1 VQKAKNQIDVVGA
14 LILFEE
20 NEFRFTRR
28 AKSIFRKYASRK
40 GVEFDD
46 LKQELLMTAWK
57 FALLY
62 KPSHGVP
69 FPQYIERRMTW
80 SALRYIYADNRKFK
94 FPMKQVQLEDVR
106 GTNEDGDPITR
117 GSILENR
124 IGSEEIADWHAA
136 DRYYSRLY
144 DVLYFIETSPKITEH
159 ERHLLKL
166 YYADG
171 LDTVVLGRRFGQT
184 RAAISKQL
192 IIAVTKIAAHFGV
205 AKTTDDQELA
215 KFHST
220 HQRWHVA
227 RNTTNPECPLCTEVS
242 VAASA

>member
-1 VQKAKNQIDVVGA
+1 VQKAKNQVDVVGA

-80 SALRYIYADNRKFK
+80 SALRYLYADNRRFK

-106 GTNEDGDPITR
+106 GTSEDGDPITR

-144 DVLYFIETSPKITEH
+144 DVLQFIATSPEITES
-159 ERHLLKL
+159 ERCILQLH
-166 YYADG
+166 YIDG
-171 LDTVVLGRRFGQT
+171 LKT
-184 RAAISKQL
+184 AAISHCMRQHQNSINRCL
-192 IIAVTKIAAHFGV
+192 INGVRKIAAHFGIV
-205 AKTTDDQELA
+205 KLIASPELFRYHA
-215 KFHST
+215 T
-220 HQRWHVA
+220 HQRWHLA
-227 RNTTNPECPLCTEVS
+227 RGRVNPTCPLCKPDTAVS
-242 VAASA
+242 